1 MLFIGKDNA
10 MKPEFIGSLVIG
22 LTALIGLISAL
33 NNYVGKP
40 VNELNSSIKA
50 LNVRI
55 ENLAADVTCVETAV
69 KEQEMHDRASH
80 SRMWTKHN
88 EHDSRLNDHE
98 KRIGRLEHIDNGG
111 RKNEN

>member
-1 MLFIGKDNA
+1 

-50 LNVRI
+50 LNVRR
-55 ENLAADVTCVETAV
+55 ENLAADVTTVECAV
-69 KEQEMHDRASH
+69 KEQEAHDRESH
-80 SRMWTKHN
+80 SRMWDKHN
-88 EHDSRLNDHE
+88 QHDNRLNDHE
-98 KRIGRLEHIDNGG
+98 KRITHLEHNKGG
-111 RKNEN
+111 KNDEN

>member
-1 MLFIGKDNA
+1 

-50 LNVRI
+50 LNIKI
-55 ENLAADVTCVETAV
+55 ESLAADVICVETAV

-88 EHDSRLNDHE
+88 QHDERLNDHE
-98 KRIGRLEHIDNGG
+98 KRIGRLENINNGG
-111 RKNEN
+111 KHNEN